1 MMKRMSNQFFLYSL
15 TSLAVTASSL
25 AYAQE
30 DAQAP
35 SLEGGITASIGT
47 FYAAPTGGNQDY
59 AQVLVNT
66 DDFDTFRNTQIA
78 EVTPDY
84 DFGFAASLGYVFE
97 DTANS
102 VELSYRGFDSDDNN
116 DSVEFI
122 DEVYAPVFNDFYDIA
137 TSSLSYQF
145 NAVDLMFNQFL
156 DIGTHVQVRF
166 AAGASYVNLEKN
178 QTNTYFFDVISEGGD
193 DYDQVKNH
201 SEFDGFGPRA
211 GIDGRYD
218 FGENLEG
225 FGIVA
230 GGSLAYYVGDM
241 DVTSA
246 ITCFDMDDTSC
257 SDTGTFI
264 ATNTDD
270 VDNHGVTNLRA
281 NVGIDYVYFFEN
293 EESTLGIELG
303 YLIDYYAD
311 AISDITYQDG
321 FEDKIFNTELNS
333 FSYSGPYV
341 NLKGVF

>member
-1 MMKRMSNQFFLYSL
+1 MMKQMSNQFFLYSL

-66 DDFDTFRNTQIA
+66 DDFDTFANTQIA

-116 DSVEFI
+116 DSVEFVN
-122 DEVYAPVFNDFYDIA
+122 EVYVPVFDHFYDIA

-166 AAGASYVNLEKN
+166 AAGASYLNIEKN
-178 QTNTYFFDVISEGGD
+178 QNNTYSEQDFNSPPGD
-193 DYDQVKNH
+193 LYSQDANYQ
-201 SEFDGFGPRA
+201 SEFDGFGPRV

-218 FGENLEG
+218 FGEDIAG

-230 GGSLAYYVGDM
+230 GGSLAYYVGDL
-241 DVTSA
+241 DVTGTT
-246 ITCFDMDDTSC
+246 ITGIDPDESSQF
-257 SDTGTFI
+257 
-264 ATNTDD
+264 TNTVTDD

-311 AISDITYQDG
+311 AISDITFHDG
-321 FEDKIFNTELNS
+321 NDGDVFNTELSS